1 MPKSKYMNKEQLEFF
16 KTLLLE
22 LEKETMAHIDVV
34 RKELSELSNEPAD
47 EVDLASREEERMIK
61 LRIIERET
69 KLLPKI
75 RYSLKQISE
84 ENYGYCEETG
94 EPIGIERLLLRPT
107 ARFSVDSKTFME
119 IKEKE
124 FREN

>member
-1 MPKSKYMNKEQLEFF
+1 MNKEQLEFF